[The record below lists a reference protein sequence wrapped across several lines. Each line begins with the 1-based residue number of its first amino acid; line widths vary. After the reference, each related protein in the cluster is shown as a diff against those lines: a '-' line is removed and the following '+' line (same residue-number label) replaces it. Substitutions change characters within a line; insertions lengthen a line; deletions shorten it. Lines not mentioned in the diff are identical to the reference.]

1 MNVERVVNTWTVQVQ
16 PIAVEGSHHI
26 KCVRINVSDDYEIR
40 SAVYPPGK
48 RRQGDSVHMHVHE
61 VVRPGFCR
69 LMQECKNLV
78 AGDVDEE
85 TIVQTLGTETDA
97 AV

>member
-1 MNVERVVNTWTVQVQ
+1 MDRQKVQ
-16 PIAVEGSHHI
+16 PIAAEGSRRI

-48 RRQGDSVHMHVHE
+48 RRQRDSVYVHVHE
-61 VVRPGFCR
+61 VVLRPGFCR

-78 AGDVDEE
+78 AGDVDEK
-85 TIVQTLGTETDA
+85 TIVQMLGKETDA

>member
-16 PIAVEGSHHI
+16 PIAVEGSRRI

-48 RRQGDSVHMHVHE
+48 RRQRDSVYVHVHE
-61 VVRPGFCR
+61 VVCPGSWG

-85 TIVQTLGTETDA
+85 TIMQKLGKETDA